1 MSNTFSE
8 IIFDIQ
14 TNLKKFDETLRT
26 FGFQESKDNFTIE
39 ELIQEIDLKNQGK
52 DVYDSLKD
60 GFCFLPE
67 GERILN

>member
-14 TNLKKFDETLRT
+14 TNLKKFDEILRT
-26 FGFQESKDNFTIE
+26 YGFEESKENFTIE
-39 ELIQEIDLKNQGK
+39 ELIQMIDLNNQG

-67 GERILN
+67 GERILK